1 MGLRPLPGN
10 QHFVASFGRPNTGIS
25 HDQNGLG
32 ENEDK
37 QNETDSDHIPAWIDF
52 NDSVVYIVKR
62 IH

>member
-37 QNETDSDHIPAWIDF
+37 QNETDSDHIPA
-52 NDSVVYIVKR
+52 
-62 IH
+62 